1 MNMKK
6 CKKKILNLLLMMLT
20 IVLFNCIPVSASEL
34 DATNATIEAT
44 TETTT
49 EVTTEVATETAVKV
63 ATPGDAWYTTLVGSP
78 DGTPKTLDDIYVLLH
93 WILIFLVTFIICVAF
108 VFIYNC
114 LM

>member
-1 MNMKK
+1 
-6 CKKKILNLLLMMLT
+6 MLT

-49 EVTTEVATETAVKV
+49 EVTTEVATETAAKV
-63 ATPGDAWYTTLVGSP
+63 ATPGDAWYTTLIGSP
-78 DGTPKTLDDIYVLLH
+78 DQTPKTLDDIYVLLH
-93 WILIFLVTFIICVAF
+93 WILIFLVVFIVCVAF
-108 VFIYNC
+108 IFIYNC

>member
-1 MNMKK
+1 MT
-6 CKKKILNLLLMMLT
+6 LT
-20 IVLFNCIPVSASEL
+20 IVLFNCIPVAASEL
-34 DATNATIEAT
+34 DTSNATTEAA

-49 EVTTEVATETAVKV
+49 EVTTEVTSETAVKV
-63 ATPGDAWYTTLVGSP
+63 ATPGDAWYTTLIGSP
-78 DGTPKTLDDIYVLLH
+78 DQTPKTLDDIYVLLH

>member
-1 MNMKK
+1 
-6 CKKKILNLLLMMLT
+6 MMLT

-34 DATNATIEAT
+34 DAANA
-44 TETTT
+44 TT
-49 EVTTEVATETAVKV
+49 EVTTEVTAEVTTETAVKV
-63 ATPGDAWYTTLVGSP
+63 ATPGNAWYTDFVGSP
-78 DGTPKTLDDIYVLLH
+78 DQTPKTLDDIYVLLH

>member
-1 MNMKK
+1 
-6 CKKKILNLLLMMLT
+6 MMLT

-49 EVTTEVATETAVKV
+49 EVTTEVATETAAKV
-63 ATPGDAWYTTLVGSP
+63 ATPGDAWYTTLIGSP
-78 DGTPKTLDDIYVLLH
+78 DQTPKTLDDIYVLLH

>member
-1 MNMKK
+1 
-6 CKKKILNLLLMMLT
+6 MMLT

-49 EVTTEVATETAVKV
+49 EVTTEVATETALKV

>member
-1 MNMKK
+1 
-6 CKKKILNLLLMMLT
+6 MMLT

-34 DATNATIEAT
+34 DASNA
-44 TETTT
+44 TT
-49 EVTTEVATETAVKV
+49 EVTTEVTAEVTTETAVKV
-63 ATPGDAWYTTLVGSP
+63 ATPGNAWYTDFVGSP
-78 DGTPKTLDDIYVLLH
+78 DQTPKTLDDIYVLLH

>member
-1 MNMKK
+1 
-6 CKKKILNLLLMMLT
+6 MLT

-34 DATNATIEAT
+34 DATNATTEAT

-78 DGTPKTLDDIYVLLH
+78 DGTPKILDDIYVLLH

>member
-1 MNMKK
+1 
-6 CKKKILNLLLMMLT
+6 MLT

>member
-1 MNMKK
+1 
-6 CKKKILNLLLMMLT
+6 MMLT

-49 EVTTEVATETAVKV
+49 EVTTEVATETAAKV
-63 ATPGDAWYTTLVGSP
+63 ATPGDAWYTTLIGSP
-78 DGTPKTLDDIYVLLH
+78 DQTPKTLDDIYVLFH
-93 WILIFLVTFIICVAF
+93 WILIFLVVFIVCVAF
-108 VFIYNC
+108 IFIYNC

>member
-1 MNMKK
+1 
-6 CKKKILNLLLMMLT
+6 MMLT

-49 EVTTEVATETAVKV
+49 EVTTEVATETAAKV
-63 ATPGDAWYTTLVGSP
+63 ATPGDAWYTTLIGSP
-78 DGTPKTLDDIYVLLH
+78 DQTPKTLDDIYVLLH
-93 WILIFLVTFIICVAF
+93 WILIFLVVFIVCVAF
-108 VFIYNC
+108 IFIYNC

>member
-1 MNMKK
+1 
-6 CKKKILNLLLMMLT
+6 MMLT
-20 IVLFNCIPVSASEL
+20 IVLFSSVPVTASEL
-34 DATNATIEAT
+34 DTAEATTEAT

-49 EVTTEVATETAVKV
+49 EVTTETAVKV
-63 ATPGDAWYTTLVGSP
+63 ATPGDAWYTTLIGSP
-78 DGTPKTLDDIYVLLH
+78 DQTPKTLDDIYVLLH

>member
-1 MNMKK
+1 
-6 CKKKILNLLLMMLT
+6 MLT

-49 EVTTEVATETAVKV
+49 EVTTEVATETALKV

>member
-1 MNMKK
+1 
-6 CKKKILNLLLMMLT
+6 MMLT

-34 DATNATIEAT
+34 DTMNAT
-44 TETTT
+44 TEAATETTIEVTT
-49 EVTTEVATETAVKV
+49 EVTTEATTETAVKA

-78 DGTPKTLDDIYVLLH
+78 DQTPKTLDDIYVLLH

>member
-1 MNMKK
+1 
-6 CKKKILNLLLMMLT
+6 MMLT

-34 DATNATIEAT
+34 DATNATTEAA

-49 EVTTEVATETAVKV
+49 EVTTEVTTEATTETAVKI

-78 DGTPKTLDDIYVLLH
+78 DQTPKTLDDIYVLLH
-93 WILIFLVTFIICVAF
+93 WILIFLVTFIICIAF
-108 VFIYNC
+108 IFIFNC

>member
-1 MNMKK
+1 
-6 CKKKILNLLLMMLT
+6 MMLT

-34 DATNATIEAT
+34 DTTEAATEATTEAT

-49 EVTTEVATETAVKV
+49 EVTTEAKV
-63 ATPGDAWYTTLVGSP
+63 ATSSDAWYTTLVGSP
-78 DGTPKTLDDIYVLLH
+78 DGTPKTLDDIYILLH
-93 WILIFLVTFIICVAF
+93 WILIFLVTFIVCVAF